1 MQMVLNTPGLMIK
14 VQAGSF
20 KVFQGKEHRLVSPKR
35 VTSIAVTEDCLL
47 SSAAIELAVEYGI
60 PIYFFDRIGDATACL
75 RSPYF
80 ESIATLRRQQ
90 VYFDDSPEAVEWL
103 LDLFREKTVSQ
114 VKHLKYLSK
123 RRTGF
128 KKQLSEK
135 VEVLESQITNLS
147 AIKTEQRFSI
157 ISKELMSWEAGQ
169 SYKYWRAV
177 SEVLPADWQFS
188 KRSRRPAQDAF
199 NAAINYLYGMLY
211 TVVEQAIFAA
221 GLDPHL
227 GILHS
232 DQYDAPTLAF
242 DLIEPW
248 RPLVDQLLCEQILSN
263 LIFQKAFDQRHD
275 GWYLN
280 RFGKGVIIPAF
291 NAWLGKKVR
300 YQGKERKRQLHIYQA
315 AADLAKRI
323 RTYKIPKK

>member
-20 KVFQGKEHRLVSPKR
+20 KVFQGKEHRLVSPKQ
-35 VTSIAVTEDCLL
+35 VTSIAVTENCLL
-47 SSAAIELAVEYGI
+47 SSAAIELAVEFGI

-90 VYFDDSPEAVEWL
+90 VYFDDSPEVVQWL
-103 LDLFREKTVSQ
+103 LDLFDKKTKSQ
-114 VKHLKYLSK
+114 ISHLKYLSN
-123 RRTGF
+123 RRTSF
-128 KKQLSEK
+128 NEALQEKAALLSAELSELQAIK
-135 VEVLESQITNLS
+135 VDQVFSQI
-147 AIKTEQRFSI
+147 
-157 ISKELMSWEAGQ
+157 SKDLMSWEAGQ
-169 SYKYWRAV
+169 SYRYWRAV
-177 SEVLPADWQFS
+177 SDVLPTDWQFP

-199 NAAINYLYGMLY
+199 NAGINYLYGMLY

-248 RPLVDQLLCEQILSN
+248 RPLVDQLLTEQILTKRITTS
-263 LIFQKAFDQRHD
+263 AFDQRRD

-280 RFGKGVIIPAF
+280 RFGKGIIIPAF
-291 NAWLGKKVR
+291 NGWLQEKTRYDGK
-300 YQGKERKRQLHIYQA
+300 QRKRQLHIYQSA
-315 AADLAKRI
+315 ANLAKRI
-323 RTYKIPKK
+323 RQHQIPVK